1 MKMLTEQ
8 EYEQLLSR
16 AHAFSAD
23 VKATAVMLVA
33 EAERQGLVLTIEQEP
48 LKPLAMGHYKTVVSV
63 RPKMKAAP
71 HG

>member
-8 EYEQLLSR
+8 EYEQLLRR

-23 VKATAVMLVA
+23 VKATAEMLVA
-33 EAERQGLVLTIEQEP
+33 EAERQGLVLTIEQAP

-63 RPKMKAAP
+63 RPTVNY
-71 HG
+71 G